1 MPADD
6 RPGPDLRQWRPRE
19 RPPREALEGRYV
31 RLEPLSA
38 AAHGDGLFAAASVPD
53 AADRFRWLPEA
64 PPASRAAFQPWLDKA
79 EQSQDPLYFTVI
91 DKATG
96 QVGGRQTLLR
106 IEPAHGAAEIGHI
119 FWGPSIARKPP
130 ATEALFLFA
139 ELLFDRLGY
148 RRFEWKCNDLNEPSK
163 RAALRFGFQPEGVF
177 RQHMVVKGE
186 NRDTAWFSIIDKEW
200 PPLRSAYRAWLE
212 PANFDAE
219 GKQRRRLED
228 FRQARRPDAQTSPDA
243 PSP

>member
-6 RPGPDLRQWRPRE
+6 QNNPDLRRWQPRPK
-19 RPPREALEGRYV
+19 PPREVLEGFFT
-31 RLEPLSA
+31 RLEPFSA
-38 AAHGDGLFAAASVPD
+38 AAHGDGLFSASSVPD

-64 PPASRAAFQPWLDKA
+64 PPSSREAFQPWLEKA
-79 EQSQDPLYFTVI
+79 EASEDPLYFAVI
-91 DKATG
+91 DHATG

-106 IEPAHGAAEIGHI
+106 IEPAHGVAEIGHI
-119 FWGPSIARKPP
+119 YWAPPVARRPA

-148 RRFEWKCNDLNEPSK
+148 RRFEWKCNDLNAPSK

-186 NRDTAWFSIIDKEW
+186 NRDTAWFSIIDKDW
-200 PPLRSAYRAWLE
+200 PALRSAYQAWLD
-212 PANFDAE
+212 PANFDAQ
-219 GKQRRRLED
+219 GRQRRRLED
-228 FRQARRPDAQTSPDA
+228 FRG
-243 PSP
+243 